1 MYKWFGDLFLV
12 YCNVMFEP
20 LIERLPHLKE
30 QLERYTKLYQRM
42 EFPAKAILLRE
53 GEISKRSFYVEKGCI
68 RVWFNNNG
76 RDVTSQ
82 FMFENQVV
90 SSADSFRKNIPS
102 VFTLETIEP
111 SVIHVLQKKDYE
123 LMMSELYDD
132 KAFLKEMVDIIF
144 ERQLHYMREFM
155 SFIRDTPQQ
164 RYLNLLRDKPYIL
177 QRIPQHYIASY
188 LGITSVHLSRIRN
201 KTLKEHVR

>member
-1 MYKWFGDLFLV
+1 
-12 YCNVMFEP
+12 MFEQ
-20 LIERLPHLKE
+20 LIERMPHLKGKLE
-30 QLERYTKLYQRM
+30 QYIKLYRRM
-42 EFPAKAILLRE
+42 EVPAKTILLRE
-53 GEISKRSFYVEKGCI
+53 GEVSKRSFYIEKGCI

-76 RDVTSQ
+76 RDATCQ
-82 FMFENQVV
+82 FVFENQVV

-111 SVIHVLQKKDYE
+111 SIIHVLHKKDYE
-123 LMMSELYDD
+123 LMMSDLYEDNT
-132 KAFLKEMVDIIF
+132 FLREMVDIIF

-164 RYLNLLRDKPYIL
+164 RYMNLLREKPHIL

-188 LGITSVHLSRIRN
+188 LGVTSVHLSRIRN
-201 KTLKEHVR
+201 KTLRENIR